1 MAVTA
6 TVTAKTGPGL
16 TVTAQALTGVTKMN
30 FAFGPQSNPN
40 SKQNVL
46 FVSCDQGDLQFDIN
60 ATTTVTC
67 TITAGGNA
75 AWTISQ

>member
-6 TVTAKTGPGL
+6 TVTSKTGPGN
-16 TVTAQALTGVTKMN
+16 TVTAQSLTGVSQMN
-30 FAFGPQSNPN
+30 FLFGPQSPPGP
-40 SKQNVL
+40 KTNVL
-46 FVSCDQGDLQFDIN
+46 FVECDQGKLQFDIN

-75 AWTISQ
+75 AWVVSQ

>member
-6 TVTAKTGPGL
+6 TVTAKTGVAQ
-16 TVTAQALTGVTKMN
+16 TVTAQALTGVTEMK
-30 FAFGPQSNPN
+30 FAFGSPSNPI
-40 SKQNVL
+40 KQNVL
-46 FVSCDQGDLQFDIN
+46 FVQCDQGNLQFDIN

-75 AWTISQ
+75 AWVVSQ